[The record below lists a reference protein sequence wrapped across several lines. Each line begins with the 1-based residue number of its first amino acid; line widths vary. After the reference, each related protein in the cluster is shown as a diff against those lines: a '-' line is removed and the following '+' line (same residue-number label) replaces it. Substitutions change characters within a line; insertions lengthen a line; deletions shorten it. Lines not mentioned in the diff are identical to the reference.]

1 MSLIIQRAF
10 DLALALHQF
19 QKRKA
24 SIVPNAAYMG
34 HLTEVAGMVWG
45 CFASDDPMAGTVVA
59 AALLHD
65 AIEDQP
71 QKSPRELIEA
81 HCGKD
86 VLELVLE
93 LTEIGVEGLEKAPW
107 HDRKAAYLSHISELS
122 TSALLISVCDKL
134 QSAREL
140 KRQVRLKGVEAYEA
154 FKGAGEDKWDR
165 RESVLWFHNNL
176 VLSYLARLTVI
187 GRETA
192 GPIIAAIQVL
202 LDELAEVVLWLEGN

>member
-81 HCGKD
+81 HCGKA

-93 LTEIGVEGLEKAPW
+93 LTEQGVEGLEKAPW
-107 HDRKAAYLSHISELS
+107 NDRKATYLSHISELS

-140 KRQVRLKGVEAYEA
+140 HRQVRRLGLAAYDPFLKGEE
-154 FKGAGEDKWDR
+154 ERWQCRDR
-165 RESVLWFHNNL
+165 VLWFHKEL
-176 VLSYLARLTVI
+176 LKAFHRRLNVI
-187 GRETA
+187 GKDLK
-192 GPIIAAIQVL
+192 GPIINAIQAYI
-202 LDELAEVVLWLEGN
+202 DDFREVVEWLEE

>member
-1 MSLIIQRAF
+1 MSVIAQRAF
-10 DLALALHQF
+10 ELASILHCS

-24 SIVPNAAYMG
+24 SVVPDAAYLG

-45 CFASDDPMAGTVVA
+45 CFANDDPMAGTVVA

-71 QKSPRELIEA
+71 QQMPRELIEA
-81 HCGKD
+81 HCGRD

-93 LTEIGVEGLEKAPW
+93 LTEQGVEGLEKAPW
-107 HDRKAAYLSHISELS
+107 HDRKLAYLSHISELS

-140 KRQVRLKGVEAYEA
+140 RRQVRRKGAYAYEA
-154 FKGAGEDKWDR
+154 FQQEGESIDQCEER
-165 RESVLWFHNNL
+165 IVWFHKEL
-176 VLSYLARLTVI
+176 LKAFQCRLNVI
-187 GRETA
+187 GKDLK
-192 GPIIAAIQVL
+192 GPIINAIQAYI
-202 LDELAEVVLWLEGN
+202 DDFREVVEWLEE

>member
-1 MSLIIQRAF
+1 MSLIIERAF
-10 DLALALHQF
+10 ALAVDLHQF

-24 SIVPNAAYMG
+24 SVVPDAAYLG

-45 CFASDDPMAGTVVA
+45 CFANDDPALGTTVA

-71 QKSPRELIEA
+71 QQMPRELIEA
-81 HCGKD
+81 HCGKA

-93 LTEIGVEGLEKAPW
+93 LTETGVEGLEKAPW
-107 HDRKAAYLSHISELS
+107 NDRKATYLSHIQELS

-140 KRQVRLKGVEAYEA
+140 RRQVRRKGAYAYEA
-154 FKGAGEDKWDR
+154 FQQEGESIGKCEER
-165 RESVLWFHNNL
+165 IVWFHKEL
-176 VLSYLARLTVI
+176 LKAFQCRLNVI
-187 GRETA
+187 WKDLK
-192 GPIIAAIQVL
+192 GPIMAAINAY
-202 LDELAEVVLWLEGN
+202 LDDFREVVEWLEE

>member
-1 MSLIIQRAF
+1 MSLIIERAF
-10 DLALALHQF
+10 ALAVDLHQF

-24 SIVPNAAYMG
+24 SVVPDAAYLG

-45 CFASDDPMAGTVVA
+45 CFANDDPALGTTVA

-71 QKSPRELIEA
+71 KEYPRSRIAAE
-81 HCGKD
+81 CGKA

-93 LTEIGVEGLEKAPW
+93 CSEQGVEGLEKAPW

-140 KRQVRLKGVEAYEA
+140 HRQVRRLGLAAYDPFLKGEE
-154 FKGAGEDKWDR
+154 ERWQCRDR
-165 RESVLWFHNNL
+165 VLWFHKEL
-176 VLSYLARLTVI
+176 LKAFHRRLNVI
-187 GRETA
+187 GKDLK
-192 GPIIAAIQVL
+192 GPIINAINAYI
-202 LDELAEVVLWLEGN
+202 DDFREVVEWLEE